1 MSARVALVTGGG
13 RGIGRGVALQLAAD
27 GFDVAVGFRSDEQ
40 AAHEASAKIDALG
53 RRSAA
58 IRADV
63 GHPAESERLVSETV
77 ERLGAIHVLVSNAG
91 RLATGPLVDT
101 TLEDYDSQLE
111 ANARG
116 AFFVVQAAARRMI
129 AQRGGGRIVVV
140 TSDASV
146 RPYRG
151 LAAYCMSKAAAKMLT
166 EAAALELAPHGITV
180 NAVAPGTIE
189 TDLNREALADPDQRE
204 MLLGSILLGRPGQP
218 DDVAAAVSYLASERA
233 SFLTGATV
241 AVDGG
246 AAIH

>member
-1 MSARVALVTGGG
+1 MCARVALVTGGS
-13 RGIGRGVALQLAAD
+13 RGIGCGVALQLAVD
-27 GFDVAVGFRSDEQ
+27 GFDVAVGFRSDER
-40 AAHEASAKIDALG
+40 AAHEASEEIEALG

-63 GHPAESERLVSETV
+63 SDPAEAERLVTETV

-91 RLATGPLVDT
+91 RLVIGSLVET
-101 TLEDYDSQLE
+101 SPEDYDLQLE

-116 AFFVVQAAARRMI
+116 AFFIVQAAARRMI
-129 AQRGGGRIVVV
+129 AQGGGGRIIVV

-166 EAAALELAPHGITV
+166 EAAAVELAPHGITV

-189 TDLNREALADPDQRE
+189 TDLNREALADPDKRE

-218 DDVAAAVSYLASERA
+218 DDVAAAVGYLASERA
-233 SFLTGATV
+233 SFVTGATV